1 MSAALLYPFIIVAGA
16 LQALGNSMN
25 AQLRGRL
32 VNPFLAASVSFLP
45 IVFVFATLFLVM
57 PTPLP
62 SLDTLAAMP
71 WYAPLGGV
79 AGAVAVFGG
88 LAFVDKVGAG
98 PFNGLT
104 LTANI
109 LTSLAMDSLGLFGL
123 PGGGF
128 KPMPWL
134 GGLLMAVGVTFIARV
149 TPDKGQ
155 KSGQK
160 SGQESD
166 EAEAGHGLNPRLLY
180 PFIVV
185 AGALQAVGVVWNA
198 QLRGALVNPW
208 LAALVSF
215 LPVVFVFVLV
225 FLLRPKPLPQ
235 RTDVEGV
242 RWWMPLAGLAGA
254 VAVFAGLLFV
264 DKVGAGAF
272 NGLLITANL
281 LTSVALDHFGWV
293 GMKRV
298 PAGPSRLG
306 GAALMVAG
314 IVLISLF

>member
-1 MSAALLYPFIIVAGA
+1 VNAALLYPFIIVAGA

-25 AQLRGRL
+25 AQLRGHL

-57 PTPLP
+57 PMPLP
-62 SLDTLAAMP
+62 TAENIASMP

-109 LTSLAMDSLGLFGL
+109 LTSLALDAFGLFGL
-123 PGGGF
+123 QGGGF
-128 KPMPWL
+128 KLMPWI

-149 TPDKGQ
+149 TPDKGD
-155 KSGQK
+155 SG
-160 SGQESD
+160 G
-166 EAEAGHGLNPRLLY
+166 EAKDSGHGLNPRLLY

-185 AGALQAVGVVWNA
+185 AGALQAIGVVWNA
-198 QLRGALVNPW
+198 QLRGALINPW
-208 LAALVSF
+208 LAATVSF

-235 RTDVEGV
+235 RSNIEGV
-242 RWWMPLAGLAGA
+242 RWWMPLAGLTGA

-281 LTSVALDHFGWV
+281 LTSVALDHFGWL
-293 GMKRV
+293 GMKQVR
-298 PAGPSRLG
+298 AGPSRLG

-314 IVLISLF
+314 IVLISLS

>member
-1 MSAALLYPFIIVAGA
+1 MSAALLYPFILLAGA

-25 AQLRGRL
+25 AQLRGQL

-62 SLDTLAAMP
+62 GLDTLAGMP
-71 WYAPLGGV
+71 WYAPLGGL

-128 KPMPWL
+128 KPLPWL
-134 GGLLMAVGVTFIARV
+134 GGLLMAVGVTFIARA
-149 TPDKGQ
+149 TPDKG
-155 KSGQK
+155 SEPGET
-160 SGQESD
+160 GT
-166 EAEAGHGLNPRLLY
+166 GHGLNPRLLY
-180 PFIVV
+180 PFIVG
-185 AGALQAVGVVWNA
+185 AGALQAIGVVWNA
-198 QLRGALVNPW
+198 QLREALVNPW

-235 RTDVEGV
+235 RTDIEGV
-242 RWWMPLAGLAGA
+242 RWWMPLAGLTGA

-298 PAGPSRLG
+298 RAGASRLG

-314 IVLISLF
+314 ILLISLF

>member
-1 MSAALLYPFIIVAGA
+1 
-16 LQALGNSMN
+16 MN
-25 AQLRGRL
+25 AQLRGHL
-32 VNPFLAASVSFLP
+32 VNPFLAAAVSFLP

-62 SLDTLAAMP
+62 SLDSLAAMP

-123 PGGGF
+123 QGGGF

-149 TPDKGQ
+149 TPDKGA
-155 KSGQK
+155 GQ
-160 SGQESD
+160 D
-166 EAEAGHGLNPRLLY
+166 ETENTGHGLNPRLLY

-185 AGALQAVGVVWNA
+185 AGALQAIGVVWNA
-198 QLRGALVNPW
+198 QLRGALINPW

-235 RTDVEGV
+235 RADIEGV
-242 RWWMPLAGLAGA
+242 RWWMPLAGLTGA

-298 PAGPSRLG
+298 RAGASRLG
-306 GAALMVAG
+306 GAALMAAG

>member
-1 MSAALLYPFIIVAGA
+1 MNAALLYPFIIVAGA

-25 AQLRGRL
+25 AQLRGHL
-32 VNPFLAASVSFLP
+32 VNPFLAAAVSFLP

-62 SLDTLAAMP
+62 SLDTLAGMP

-149 TPDKGQ
+149 TPGTGAGQ
-155 KSGQK
+155 DGT
-160 SGQESD
+160 QET
-166 EAEAGHGLNPRLLY
+166 GHGLNPRLLY

-185 AGALQAVGVVWNA
+185 AGALQAIGVVWNA
-198 QLRGALVNPW
+198 QLRGALINPW

-235 RTDVEGV
+235 RADIEGV
-242 RWWMPLAGLAGA
+242 RWWMPLAGLTGA

-298 PAGPSRLG
+298 RAGASRLG

>member
-1 MSAALLYPFIIVAGA
+1 MTAALLYPFIIVAGA

-25 AQLRGRL
+25 AQLRGHL

-62 SLDTLAAMP
+62 SLDSLASMP

-123 PGGGF
+123 PGSGF
-128 KPMPWL
+128 KPTPWL
-134 GGLLMAVGVTFIARV
+134 GGLLMAIGVTFIARV
-149 TPDKGQ
+149 TPDG
-155 KSGQK
+155 G
-160 SGQESD
+160 ESSS
-166 EAEAGHGLNPRLLY
+166 EADAGHGLNPRLLY

-185 AGALQAVGVVWNA
+185 AGALQAIGVVWNA

-235 RTDVEGV
+235 RTDIEGV
-242 RWWMPLAGLAGA
+242 RWWMPLAGLTGA

-293 GMKRV
+293 GMKQVR
-298 PAGPSRLG
+298 AGASRLG

>member
-1 MSAALLYPFIIVAGA
+1 MSAALLYPFILLAGA

-25 AQLRGRL
+25 AQLRGQL

-62 SLDTLAAMP
+62 GLDTLAGMP
-71 WYAPLGGV
+71 WYAPLGGL

-109 LTSLAMDSLGLFGL
+109 LTSLTMDSLGLFGL

-128 KPMPWL
+128 KPLPWL

-149 TPDKGQ
+149 TPDKGS
-155 KSGQK
+155 KAG
-160 SGQESD
+160 
-166 EAEAGHGLNPRLLY
+166 EAKAGHGLNPRLLY

-185 AGALQAVGVVWNA
+185 AGALQAIGVVWNA
-198 QLRGALVNPW
+198 QLREAVVNPW

-235 RTDVEGV
+235 RTDIEGV
-242 RWWMPLAGLAGA
+242 RWWMPLAGLTGA

-298 PAGPSRLG
+298 RAGASRLG

-314 IVLISLF
+314 ILLISLF

>member
-1 MSAALLYPFIIVAGA
+1 MTAALLYPFIIVAGA

-25 AQLRGRL
+25 AQLRGHL

-62 SLDTLAAMP
+62 SLDSLGTMP

-109 LTSLAMDSLGLFGL
+109 LTSLALDSLGLFGL
-123 PGGGF
+123 AGGGF

-149 TPDKGQ
+149 TPDKGET
-155 KSGQK
+155 K
-160 SGQESD
+160 
-166 EAEAGHGLNPRLLY
+166 EAGHGLNPKLLY

-185 AGALQAVGVVWNA
+185 AGALQAIGVVWNA

-235 RTDVEGV
+235 RADIEGV
-242 RWWMPLAGLAGA
+242 RWWMPLAGLTGA

-281 LTSVALDHFGWV
+281 LTSVALDHFGWL
-293 GMKRV
+293 GMKQV
-298 PAGPSRLG
+298 HAGPARLG
-306 GAALMVAG
+306 GAALMVTG

>member
-1 MSAALLYPFIIVAGA
+1 MTAALLYPFIIVAGA

-45 IVFVFATLFLVM
+45 IVFVFATLFLLM

-62 SLDTLAAMP
+62 SLNSLAAMP

-123 PGGGF
+123 QGGGF
-128 KPMPWL
+128 KLMPWL

-149 TPDKGQ
+149 TPDKGAA
-155 KSGQK
+155 K
-160 SGQESD
+160 
-166 EAEAGHGLNPRLLY
+166 EAGHGLNPRLLY

-185 AGALQAVGVVWNA
+185 AGALQAIGVVWNA

-235 RTDVEGV
+235 RSDIEGV
-242 RWWMPLAGLAGA
+242 RWWMPLAGLTGA

-293 GMKRV
+293 GMKQVR
-298 PAGPSRLG
+298 AGPSRLG

>member
-1 MSAALLYPFIIVAGA
+1 MNAALLYPFIIVAGA

-25 AQLRGRL
+25 AQLRGHL

-62 SLDTLAAMP
+62 SAENLSAMP

-109 LTSLAMDSLGLFGL
+109 LTSLALDAFGLFGL
-123 PGGGF
+123 QGGGF
-128 KPMPWL
+128 KLMPWL
-134 GGLLMAVGVTFIARV
+134 GGLLMVVGVTFIARV
-149 TPDKGQ
+149 TPDKDAS
-155 KSGQK
+155 KDS
-160 SGQESD
+160 
-166 EAEAGHGLNPRLLY
+166 GHGLNPRLLY

-185 AGALQAVGVVWNA
+185 AGALQAIGVVLNA
-198 QLRGALVNPW
+198 QLRGALINPW

-215 LPVVFVFVLV
+215 IPVVFVFVLV

-235 RTDVEGV
+235 RADIEGV
-242 RWWMPLAGLAGA
+242 RWWMPLAGLTGA

-281 LTSVALDHFGWV
+281 LTSVALDHFGWL
-293 GMKRV
+293 GMKQVR
-298 PAGPSRLG
+298 AGASRLG

-314 IVLISLF
+314 IVLISVF

>member
-1 MSAALLYPFIIVAGA
+1 MTAALLYPFIIVAGV

-32 VNPFLAASVSFLP
+32 VNPFLAASISFLP

-62 SLDTLAAMP
+62 SLDSLGKMP

-88 LAFVDKVGAG
+88 LALVDKVGAG

-109 LTSLAMDSLGLFGL
+109 LTSLALDAFGLFGL
-123 PGGGF
+123 PGSGF

-134 GGLLMAVGVTFIARV
+134 GGLLMAIGVSFIARV
-149 TPDKGQ
+149 TPDKGA
-155 KSGQK
+155 S
-160 SGQESD
+160 ED
-166 EAEAGHGLNPRLLY
+166 EGKEGKEAGHGLNPRLLY
-180 PFIVV
+180 PFIVG
-185 AGALQAVGVVWNA
+185 AGALQAIGVVWNA

-225 FLLRPKPLPQ
+225 FLLRPKPLPK
-235 RTDVEGV
+235 REDIEGV
-242 RWWMPLAGLAGA
+242 RWWMPLAGLTGA

-293 GMKRV
+293 GMKQVR
-298 PAGPSRLG
+298 AGPSRLG

>member
-1 MSAALLYPFIIVAGA
+1 MNAALLYPFILVAGA

-25 AQLRGRL
+25 ARLRDAL
-32 VNPFLAASVSFLP
+32 VNPWLAATYSFLP
-45 IVFVFATLFLVM
+45 IVIVFTILFFTM

-62 SLDTLAAMP
+62 TLQTLGSMP

-104 LTANI
+104 ITANI
-109 LTSLAMDSLGLFGL
+109 LTSLALDSLGLFGL
-123 PGGGF
+123 HTGGF

-134 GGLLMAVGVTFIARV
+134 GGLLMVVGIVFIARA
-149 TPDKGQ
+149 TGPK
-155 KSGQK
+155 
-160 SGQESD
+160 SD
-166 EAEAGHGLNPRLLY
+166 EERAGSSERGPMAKLLY
-180 PFIVV
+180 PFILV
-185 AGALQAVGVVWNA
+185 AGSLQAVGVVLNA
-198 QLRGALVNPW
+198 QLRGAVVNPW
-208 LAALVSF
+208 LAAMVSF
-215 LPVVFVFVLV
+215 VPVALV
-225 FLLRPKPLPQ
+225 FLFVFLVRPTPLPT
-235 RTDVEGV
+235 RADVARV
-242 RWWMPLAGLAGA
+242 PWWGALGGIAGA

-281 LTSVALDHFGWV
+281 FTSIAIDHFGWL

-298 PAGPSRLG
+298 RAGIGRLIG
-306 GAALMVAG
+306 GLLMAAG
-314 IVLISLF
+314 IVLISVF